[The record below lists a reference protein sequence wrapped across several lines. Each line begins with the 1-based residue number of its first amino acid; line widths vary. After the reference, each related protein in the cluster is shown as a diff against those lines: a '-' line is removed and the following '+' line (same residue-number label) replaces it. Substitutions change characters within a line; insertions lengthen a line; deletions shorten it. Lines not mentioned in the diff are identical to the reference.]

1 MPAHEFGLGTIA
13 RCGCG
18 VIRRRV
24 RGGGWSYATDINGP
38 YELEM
43 PACEEPQA
51 PNPWRERTIIMMDVE
66 TTGLDWTTDDIT
78 EIAFVVGKLHDFG
91 PVYAGGDEAGNSDG
105 QPWRR
110 KYSWS
115 VSEEFHSLVK
125 PREHLFDRAK
135 ETAVIT
141 GIAVEELFGAPT
153 FTEVSEAIIR
163 LFNDAG
169 EGALLAAYNAKFDQQ
184 FVAGAL
190 VRAGFDGRMPEAL
203 RSNKPLLDPCIW
215 SRKVDR
221 YMKGGHKLTTV
232 AMRHGI
238 LTEADIAGAHRAD
251 FDARA
256 AFDVLCHF
264 AGELPE
270 RDYLNGMR
278 RLPDDID
285 DLMDWQEAARGEW
298 AANFFGKWLPG
309 ERRRKRR
316 EEQING
322 RV

>member
-1 MPAHEFGLGTIA
+1 MPNHEFPAGTIG

-38 YELEM
+38 YETEM
-43 PACEEPQA
+43 PVCEEPPT
-51 PNPWRERTIIMMDVE
+51 PNPWRERTIVMMDVE

-78 EIAFVVGKLHDFG
+78 EIAFVVGKLASSEIL
-91 PVYAGGDEAGNSDG
+91 PVVEGE
-105 QPWRR
+105 PTRHLW
-110 KYSWS
+110 SWTIR
-115 VSEEFHSLVK
+115 EEFHSLVK

-141 GIAVEELFGAPT
+141 GIGVEELFHAPT
-153 FTEVSEAIIR
+153 FGEVSEAILR
-163 LFNDAG
+163 VFTDAG
-169 EGALLAAYNAKFDQQ
+169 DDALLAAYNAKFDQQ

-221 YMKGGHKLTTV
+221 YQKGGHKLMTV
-232 AMRHGI
+232 AMRHGV
-238 LTEADIAGAHRAD
+238 LTEADTAGAHRAD
-251 FDARA
+251 FDARV

-270 RDYLNGMR
+270 RDYMGGLR
-278 RLPDDID
+278 DLPGDIE

-298 AANFFGKWLPG
+298 AANFFGKWMPNK
-309 ERRRKRR
+309 RRRKRR
-316 EEQING
+316 EG
-322 RV
+322 VSP